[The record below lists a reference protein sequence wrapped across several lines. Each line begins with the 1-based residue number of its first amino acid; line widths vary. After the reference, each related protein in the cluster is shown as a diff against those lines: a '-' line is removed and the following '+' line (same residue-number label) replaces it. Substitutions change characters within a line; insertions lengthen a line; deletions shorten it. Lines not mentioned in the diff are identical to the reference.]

1 MSITITNKPL
11 SLSLM
16 LQTIDTEYKNLSV
29 FEKKIKIKEIFGQDV
44 KTAEIENYYNVYEN
58 LENESKLQET
68 WLLL

>member
-1 MSITITNKPL
+1 
-11 SLSLM
+11 M